1 MFTLNCKGKLLSAS
15 KPVVMG
21 IINATPDS
29 FYPGSRLDKPLEALQ
44 LAKQMQAEG
53 AQIIDIGGQSTRPG
67 SKRINAAEEIERVL
81 PVVQI
86 IHHALPEIILSID
99 TYHAEVAA
107 AALEAGA
114 SMVND
119 ISAGE
124 MDVNM
129 IPTVAN
135 AGVPFVCMHMK
146 GTPEN
151 MQANTQYDN
160 LFEELIDFFSNKI
173 DQCKRAGIHDILIDP
188 GFGFG
193 KTIAQNFEILRN
205 LQIFKMLGMP
215 IIAGL
220 SRKATVYKT
229 LGIKSEDALNGTT
242 VLHTIALLN
251 GANILRVHDVN
262 AAVEAIKLVE
272 AYKGE
277 V

>member
-21 IINATPDS
+21 VINATPDS
-29 FYPGSRLDKPLEALQ
+29 FYPESRLDKPLEALQ

-67 SKRINAAEEIERVL
+67 SVRINAAEEIKRVL

-86 IHHALPEIILSID
+86 IHHSLPEMIISID

-107 AALEAGA
+107 AVLEAGA

-119 ISAGE
+119 ISAGD

-151 MQANTQYDN
+151 MQANTRYEN
-160 LFEELIDFFSNKI
+160 LFEELIDFFSKKI
-173 DQCKRAGIHDILIDP
+173 DHCKRAGIHDILIDP

-205 LQIFKMLGMP
+205 LYIFKMLGMP

-251 GANILRVHDVN
+251 GANILRVHDVK
-262 AAVEAIKLVE
+262 AAVEAIKLLE

-277 V
+277 E

>member
-1 MFTLNCKGKLLSAS
+1 MFTLNCKGKLLLLS

-21 IINATPDS
+21 VINTTPDS
-29 FYPGSRLDKPLEALQ
+29 FYPGSRLDKPMDALQ

-53 AQIIDIGGQSTRPG
+53 AEIIDIGGQSTRPG
-67 SKRINAAEEIERVL
+67 STRINATEEMERVL
-81 PVVQI
+81 PVLQI
-86 IHHALPEIILSID
+86 IHHEMPEMILSID

-107 AALEAGA
+107 AALQAGV

-124 MDVNM
+124 MDANM
-129 IPTVAN
+129 ISTVAD
-135 AGVPFVCMHMK
+135 ACVPFVCMHMK

-151 MQANTQYDN
+151 MQVNPHYEN
-160 LFEELIDFFSNKI
+160 LFEELIDFFSKKI
-173 DQCKRAGIHDILIDP
+173 DQCKQAGIHDIIIDP

-229 LGIKSEDALNGTT
+229 LGITTHDALNGTT
-242 VLHTIALLN
+242 VLNTMALLN
-251 GANILRVHDVN
+251 GANILRVHDVK
-262 AAVEAIKLVE
+262 AAVEAVKLVE
-272 AYKGE
+272 AYKGKT
-277 V
+277 